1 MLIFDLETDGLLND
15 ATKIHCLCIY
25 DTNTEETMVFNDQS
39 FTSATE
45 RPATE
50 PIVRAIQYL
59 EDADCIVGHNIINYD
74 LSIITKFYPWF
85 RRIGDCLDTLLLSRL
100 YHPNLIEI
108 DKQKTWAGMPLKLYG
123 SHSLAAWG
131 YRLDEAKGDY
141 CKDTDWK
148 EWSPEMEDYMIQD
161 VTVTRKLWN
170 HFQPYLNGSRQNM
183 KQQKSSPNKN
193 YMDKMVL

>member
-1 MLIFDLETDGLLND
+1 MIIFDLESNGLLKD
-15 ATKIHCLCIY
+15 VTEIHCIVLH
-25 DTNTEETMVFNDQS
+25 DTDTEETLVFNDQS
-39 FTSATE
+39 FEGRTNK
-45 RPATE
+45 PASE
-50 PIVRAIQYL
+50 PVVRAIQIL
-59 EDADCIVGHNIINYD
+59 EDAPTIVGHNIINYD
-74 LSIITKFYPWF
+74 LAVINKLYPWF

-108 DKQKTWAGMPLKLYG
+108 DKQKTWTGMPLKLYG

-161 VTVTRKLWN
+161 VNVTTKLWK
-170 HFQPYLNGSRQNM
+170 HFEKKLAT
-183 KQQKSSPNKN
+183 
-193 YMDKMVL
+193 VE